1 MFLSV
6 ITQRYIV
13 ADYSVTRNSKV
24 CVITAGARQREG
36 ETRLDLVHKNVE
48 IFKRMYPPTFI
59 GRYKPQSSVL
69 KIIMF
74 DTVMLLMT
82 VANPSFI

>member
-1 MFLSV
+1 M
-6 ITQRYIV
+6 
-13 ADYSVTRNSKV
+13 

-48 IFKRMYPPTFI
+48 IFKRMYPPPFI

-74 DTVMLLMT
+74 DTIMLLMT
-82 VANPSFI
+82 VCRKPKFHIFDIVNRASVCIK